1 MKKSKNKSSQNGS
14 MLTRFLHGSLHHFA
28 LALAF
33 VVLATLL
40 EMITPKIITF
50 TVDSVIGNE
59 PAALARPIRY
69 LIERVGGIAA
79 LRKNLLL
86 PALAVLCVSLPAV
99 VFRYLFRVE
108 NAKGA
113 ERLVKTMRDTL
124 FDKLMRLPISWHM
137 QNKTGDVIQ
146 RCTSDVST
154 VMRFL
159 SEQLTS
165 IIRTVILVSLGLTFM
180 FRMHVGLSVVATLF
194 IPIIILYSALFH
206 RRISTHFLE
215 MDESES
221 RLSAVAQENISGIRV
236 VRAFGREATER
247 LKFKTANEEFAHL
260 NSRLSRLFSAFW
272 GIGDLISG
280 LQVMMIIALGVLACN
295 QGQLTAGEFIA
306 FISYNSMLIWPIR
319 SLGRVISE
327 MSKAGVSFERLAYL
341 MNAPEESDRDGALPE
356 LPVGAIAFENV
367 SFAYDG
373 AEPILKGISFR
384 AEAGETIGILG
395 GTGSGKT
402 TLMQLLCR
410 LLELPEGMGRIT
422 VGGVD
427 LRDVS
432 LPALRSGIGIVLQE
446 PFLFSRTLGENL
458 SIALDSPDPAALAEA
473 TAIASLDEAIA
484 HFTDGLKT
492 PVGERGVTLSGGQ
505 KQRAA
510 IARML
515 MKRTPILILDDSL
528 SALDTETDA
537 KIRAALSERLT
548 GATVFLISHRTSTL
562 AKADKIL
569 VLENGTLREFGS
581 HEQLMQNRNGLY
593 RKIYLLQSG
602 EEGEIR

>member
-1 MKKSKNKSSQNGS
+1 MKKNNRTPSENGA
-14 MLTRFLHGSLHHFA
+14 MLARFLHGSLHHFA
-28 LALAF
+28 LALVF
-33 VVLATLL
+33 VVFATLL

-50 TVDSVIGNE
+50 TVDSVIGSE
-59 PAALARPIRY
+59 KAELAPPVAALID
-69 LIERVGGIAA
+69 RVGGIGR
-79 LRKNLLL
+79 LRRNLLV
-86 PALAVLCVSLPAV
+86 PALAVVAVSLPAV
-99 VFRYLFRVE
+99 ILRYLFRVE

-124 FDKLMRLPISWHM
+124 FDKLMHLPISWHM

-146 RCTSDVST
+146 RCTSDVNT

-180 FRMHVGLSVVATLF
+180 FRMHVGLSIAATVF

-206 RRISTHFLE
+206 RRISRHFLE
-215 MDESES
+215 VDESES
-221 RLSAVAQENISGIRV
+221 RLSAVVQENISGIRV
-236 VRAFGREATER
+236 VRAFGRESTER
-247 LKFKTANEEFAHL
+247 EKFKAANQEFAHL

-280 LQVMMIIALGVLACN
+280 LQVMIIIALGVLAAN
-295 QGQLTAGEFIA
+295 QGELTAGEFIA
-306 FISYNSMLIWPIR
+306 FISYNAMLIWPIR

-341 MNAPEESDRDGALPE
+341 MNAPEERDRADALAE
-356 LPVGAIAFENV
+356 LPRGAVAFEGV
-367 SFAYDG
+367 SFAYPG
-373 AEPILKGISFR
+373 AEPILKEISFR

-432 LPALRSGIGIVLQE
+432 LPALRSSIGIVLQE
-446 PFLFSRTLGENL
+446 PFLFSRSLGENL
-458 SIALDSPDPAALAEA
+458 TIALDEPNEAALAEA

-484 HFTDGLKT
+484 HFTDGFKT

-515 MKRTPILILDDSL
+515 MKKTPILILDDSL

-537 KIRAALSERLT
+537 KIRAALTDRLEN
-548 GATVFLISHRTSTL
+548 ATVFLISHRTSTL
-562 AKADKIL
+562 AGADRIL
-569 VLENGTLREFGS
+569 VLEDGAVREFGS
-581 HEQLMQNRNGLY
+581 HRELMQREDGLY
-593 RKIYLLQSG
+593 RRIYLLQNR
-602 EEGEIR
+602 EEGVI

>member
-1 MKKSKNKSSQNGS
+1 
-14 MLTRFLHGSLHHFA
+14 MLARFLSGSLHHFA
-28 LALAF
+28 LALVF

-59 PAALARPIRY
+59 PAHIMRPIRA
-69 LIERVGGIAA
+69 LIERIGGIEA
-79 LRKNLLL
+79 LRRNLLL
-86 PALAVLCVSLPAV
+86 PALAVLFVSLPAV

-124 FDKLMRLPISWHM
+124 FDKLLRLPISWHM

-180 FRMHVGLSVVATLF
+180 FRMHVGLSVTATLF

-206 RRISTHFLE
+206 RRISAHFLE
-215 MDESES
+215 VDESES

-247 LKFKTANEEFAHL
+247 EKFRAANHEFTEK

-280 LQVMMIIALGVLACN
+280 LQVMMIIVLGVLACN
-295 QGQLTAGEFIA
+295 QGELTAGEFIA

-341 MNAPEESDRDGALPE
+341 MNAPEESDRAGALSE
-356 LPVGAIAFENV
+356 LPHGAIAFEGV
-367 SFAYDG
+367 SYAYPG
-373 AEPILKGISFR
+373 AEPILKEISFR

-410 LLELPEGMGRIT
+410 LLELPEDMGRIT
-422 VGGVD
+422 VGGID
-427 LRDVS
+427 LRDIS

-458 SIALDSPDPAALAEA
+458 SIALDADDPAALAEA
-473 TAIASLDEAIA
+473 TSIASLDEAIE
-484 HFTDGLKT
+484 HFTDGLRT

-515 MKRTPILILDDSL
+515 MKKTPILILDDSL

-537 KIRAALSERLT
+537 KIRAALSERLS
-548 GATVFLISHRTSTL
+548 GATVFLISHRTSSL

-569 VLENGTLREFGS
+569 VLENGSIREFGS
-581 HEQLMQNRNGLY
+581 HRELMQNESGLY

-602 EEGEIR
+602 EEGEI

>member
-1 MKKSKNKSSQNGS
+1 MKQKNRIQNQTVG
-14 MLTRFLHGSLHHFA
+14 MLARFLRGSIGHFA
-28 LALAF
+28 LALLF

-50 TVDSVIGNE
+50 TVDSVIGDE
-59 PAALARPIRY
+59 PTALWGPLER
-69 LIERVGGIAA
+69 LILRLGGIAA
-79 LRKNLLL
+79 LRRNLLL
-86 PALAVLCVSLPAV
+86 PALAILSVSLPAV

-124 FDKLMRLPISWHM
+124 FDKLLRLPISWHM

-180 FRMHVGLSVVATLF
+180 YRMHVGLSVAATLF

-206 RRISTHFLE
+206 KRISTHFLE
-215 MDESES
+215 CDESES

-247 LKFKTANEEFAHL
+247 EKFRRANAEFTRL

-280 LQVMMIIALGVLACN
+280 LQVMLIIVLGVLAAG
-295 QGQLTAGEFIA
+295 QGELTAGEFIA

-327 MSKAGVSFERLAYL
+327 MSKAGVSLDRLAYL
-341 MNAPEESDRDGALPE
+341 MNAPEESDREGALTE
-356 LPVGAIAFENV
+356 LPCGAVCFENV
-367 SFAYDG
+367 TFAYEG
-373 AEPILKGISFR
+373 AEPILCGINFR

-410 LLELPEGMGRIT
+410 LLELPEGSGRIT

-458 SIALDSPDPAALAEA
+458 TIAEDAPSDSALAEA

-484 HFTDGLKT
+484 HFTDGLMT

-515 MKRTPILILDDSL
+515 MKKTPILILDDSL

-537 KIRAALSERLT
+537 RIRAALSERLA

-569 VLENGTLREFGS
+569 VLDQGKVREFGS
-581 HEQLMQNRNGLY
+581 HDELMQNEGGLY
-593 RKIYLLQSG
+593 RRIYLLQSG
-602 EEGEIR
+602 EEVTA